1 MRLSRRHVTPVLF
14 AAALA
19 TGASA
24 VTAAGAGAAGV
35 AVSGDDGNPVAISP
49 GSPPA
54 LRNLRPQ
61 AIVTPDPG
69 TRYSVAVTGPGGR
82 PAGPPVTCAD
92 GAQPSTLQVAY
103 RGNGGYGVTLTT
115 FAATDTACAAPI
127 GPATTYPFTIAGRVV
142 LGRVSR
148 FLLRDPGSAS
158 ARVLSLPVTADP
170 GSQSRE
176 IRFKRNGTT
185 RRNGALKGRSTSA
198 PFANGAAAL
207 RFPGPGTYTVVG
219 RDAAD
224 GVATPWSASVRV
236 RVVAPFDLSSI
247 RYPDRSGPRF
257 RVFAQIREGGAAT
270 GVVSVAIARGN
281 GGFRSLGRARI
292 NGSGAFGAI
301 FSARTAGTYRLR
313 FSYRGNTLVT
323 PGVVTAR
330 FTVGTAIV
338 SG

>member
-1 MRLSRRHVTPVLF
+1 MRPSRRHVTPALF

-24 VTAAGAGAAGV
+24 IAAAGAGAAGV
-35 AVSGDDGNPVAISP
+35 TVTGDDGAPVAISP

-61 AIVTPDPG
+61 AVVTPDPG
-69 TRYSVAVTGPGGR
+69 TRYSVAVTGPDGR
-82 PAGPPVTCAD
+82 AAAPAVTCAD
-92 GAQPSTLQVAY
+92 AAQPATVQVSY
-103 RGNGGYGVTLTT
+103 RGNGAYGVALTSY
-115 FAATDTACAAPI
+115 AGTDTACAAPL
-127 GPATTYPFTIAGRVV
+127 GPATSYPFTIAGRVV
-142 LGRVSR
+142 LGSAGR
-148 FLLRDPGSAS
+148 FLLRTPGSPTRRA
-158 ARVLSLPVTADP
+158 LSLPVNADP

-176 IRFKRNGTT
+176 IRFKLNGSV
-185 RRNGALKGRSTSA
+185 RRGGALKGRSTA
-198 PFANGAAAL
+198 AGYANGAAVL
-207 RFPGPGTYTVVG
+207 RFPGPGTYTVVA

-224 GVATPWSASVRV
+224 GVQTPWSAPVRI

-257 RVFAQIREGGAAT
+257 RVFAQIREGGDAT
-270 GVVSVAIARGN
+270 GVVSVAIAGPRGP
-281 GGFRSLGRARI
+281 FRGLGRARI
-292 NGSGAFGAI
+292 NGDGAFGAL
-301 FSARTAGTYRLR
+301 FTARTAGVYKLR
-313 FSYRGNTLVT
+313 FTYRGNRLVT